1 LPFTNTRNANV
12 GGNSTLK
19 GIEFEGAAR
28 LTENWDVRAMAT
40 WAQSEYDDFIFNF
53 VVPIAGFQQMKGNS
67 NARFPEWSGSI
78 SLGYNAAL
86 RNTGWNWFAN
96 TDVSY
101 TGKTF
106 VDESN
111 LAYCKAYSLTNVRVG
126 GEKDNLRIEGFVKN
140 VFDDDSWAACARWTD
155 FDSAPTLG
163 QLTTYQGV
171 AVTPNMPRQYG
182 IRLAYKF

>member
-1 LPFTNTRNANV
+1 
-12 GGNSTLK
+12 
-19 GIEFEGAAR
+19 
-28 LTENWDVRAMAT
+28 MAT

-101 TGKTF
+101 TT
-106 VDESN
+106 VDFT
-111 LAYCKAYSLTNVRVG
+111 K
-126 GEKDNLRIEGFVKN
+126 
-140 VFDDDSWAACARWTD
+140 
-155 FDSAPTLG
+155 PTLLIVGNEHRGVSEALIEESDLCVKIPMMG
-163 QLTTYQGV
+163 QINSLNIAV
-171 AVTPNMPRQYG
+171 AASVTLFEASRQ
-182 IRLAYKF
+182 RLEASRQRLEASERVAEASDVG